1 MASTA
6 ISLNDIDEHWLSESL
21 EAAGVALGAH
31 VQTFIAR
38 AIGTGQVGENV
49 RFLLDWS
56 QPRDDLPKSVVG
68 KFPST
73 SEVSLAAAAATQT
86 YVREIGFYRDLQNK
100 VDIRTPRLFKLEQDL
115 PANRFVLLLED
126 ITPARTGD
134 QLSGCNL
141 ADAQLAITAA
151 ARLHA
156 STWGRCDELAQLSW
170 LERPTMVG
178 AAQRDALYSNLFAGF
193 AARYADSLS
202 VEQLD
207 VGRWIGEHMMALSDI
222 AQSGDLCLAHND
234 FRLDNML
241 FGRGF
246 SGPEPLATDRAVPAL
261 TVVDWQTARLGSG
274 PADAAYFVGAGLL
287 EHDRRR
293 HETSLLDT
301 YAQTLGQY
309 GVSVDRDSLDLLYKV
324 GATTGYIMAVI
335 ASQIVEQTERGD
347 AMFVAMASR
356 HAGQILDLDVAAAFA

>member
-1 MASTA
+1 
-6 ISLNDIDEHWLSESL
+6 
-21 EAAGVALGAH
+21 
-31 VQTFIAR
+31 
-38 AIGTGQVGENV
+38 
-49 RFLLDWS
+49 
-56 QPRDDLPKSVVG
+56 
-68 KFPST
+68 
-73 SEVSLAAAAATQT
+73 
-86 YVREIGFYRDLQNK
+86 
-100 VDIRTPRLFKLEQDL
+100 
-115 PANRFVLLLED
+115 
-126 ITPARTGD
+126 
-134 QLSGCNL
+134 
-141 ADAQLAITAA
+141 
-151 ARLHA
+151 
-156 STWGRCDELAQLSW
+156 
-170 LERPTMVG
+170 MVG